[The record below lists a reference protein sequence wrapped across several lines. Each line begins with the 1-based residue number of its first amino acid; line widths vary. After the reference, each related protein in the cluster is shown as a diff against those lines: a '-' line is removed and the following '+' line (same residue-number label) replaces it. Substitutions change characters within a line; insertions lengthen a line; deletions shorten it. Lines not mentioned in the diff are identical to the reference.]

1 MKRVLSVLLCTVIV
15 LFCFAGCKGETAEEN
30 CVKYSLVR
38 MGLNDM
44 LQTADQVREAT
55 GVSDLYLKLYDDGTA
70 KMRVSKEVISLQYGD
85 DLIWRPEDPDTVYAL
100 VILGDSV
107 TIIDNF
113 YIYEFAK

>member
-1 MKRVLSVLLCTVIV
+1 MKKILAVWICALLVLCCI
-15 LFCFAGCKGETAEEN
+15 AGCGSDAVEEN
-30 CVKYSLVR
+30 CEKYTLVR
-38 MGLNDM
+38 MGPNEM

-55 GVSDLYLKLYDDGTA
+55 GISDLYLKLYDDGTA
-70 KMRVSKEVISLQYGD
+70 QMRVSREIIELEYGD

-100 VILGDSV
+100 VILDDSV